1 MAGPGPG
8 PGPGPGTPG
17 GTGTRLAQDALDKA
31 PGRRR
36 PALASFSAFS
46 FVPPKR
52 EGPPELSYFNRPH
65 KTGDFFT
72 YDAVFKIPEGYDQYL
87 PQCDRKHA
95 KGRGLK
101 IHEEEM
107 ARTVPVRTS
116 SEYGKR
122 IHEPLDPATKEHVR
136 VHSLHAAIYGE
147 GSRPAH

>member
-1 MAGPGPG
+1 MAAPGLD
-8 PGPGPGTPG
+8 TAG
-17 GTGTRLAQDALDKA
+17 GTATRWAQDALDKP

-52 EGPPELSYFNRPH
+52 EGPAELSYFNRLP

-72 YDAVFKIPEGYDQYL
+72 YDAVFNIPEGYDQYL

-95 KGRGLK
+95 NARGLK

-107 ARTVPVRTS
+107 ARAVPVRTS
-116 SEYGKR
+116 SEYGKYA
-122 IHEPLDPATKEHVR
+122 HKTLDPATREHVR
-136 VHSLHAAIYGE
+136 VCSLHAAIYGE

>member
-1 MAGPGPG
+1 MAARGPR
-8 PGPGPGTPG
+8 TPAA
-17 GTGTRLAQDALDKA
+17 TGKGSAQEALGNA

-46 FVPPKR
+46 FIPPKR

-72 YDAVFKIPEGYDQYL
+72 YDAIFTMPEGYDQYL
-87 PQCDRKHA
+87 SRCDRRHA
-95 KGRGLK
+95 RGRGLK

-107 ARTVPVRTS
+107 ARPVPVLTS

-122 IHEPLDPATKEHVR
+122 VHKPLDPATGEHAR
-136 VHSLHAAIYGE
+136 VCSLHAAIYGE
-147 GSRPAH
+147 GSRPAR